1 MRAAA
6 ILTLGAGLAAV
17 SAADCAAPGAYDSQ
31 GRYSCNP
38 AHQYPNGQ
46 RCTTVDGCPLLVDAS
61 GQPIV
66 KSTGT
71 SSTVAGAQPTST
83 CVAPGAYDSQGRY
96 SCNPA
101 HQYPNGQRCT
111 TVDGCPLL
119 VDASG
124 QPIVKS
130 TSTAAAQP
138 TSTCVA
144 PGAYD
149 SQGRYSCN
157 PAYQYPNGQR
167 CVTINGCPL
176 LADANGQP
184 IVKGGSTG
192 TSSAAQ
198 PTSTCV
204 AGGSYDAKGRYSC
217 NPAHQ
222 YPNGQ
227 TCISIDGCPLLAD
240 ANGQPIVN
248 GGSTSS
254 AAQPSSTN
262 PACAATG
269 EYDGQGRYSCNPAHR
284 YPDGQLCK
292 VTDGC
297 PLLCGADGK
306 PIVRAGNN
314 TSAGTNGQ
322 PTAGVPIV
330 TNGGSVLAGGM
341 ALVAAALVAV
351 I

>member
-17 SAADCAAPGAYDSQ
+17 SAADCAAPGAYDGQ

-83 CVAPGAYDSQGRY
+83 CVAPAPTIARA
-96 SCNPA
+96 A
-101 HQYPNGQRCT
+101 H
-111 TVDGCPLL
+111 
-119 VDASG
+119 
-124 QPIVKS
+124 
-130 TSTAAAQP
+130 
-138 TSTCVA
+138 
-144 PGAYD
+144 
-149 SQGRYSCN
+149 
-157 PAYQYPNGQR
+157 QYPNGQR
-167 CVTINGCPL
+167 CVTIDGCPL

-254 AAQPSSTN
+254 AAAQPSSTN
-262 PACAATG
+262 PACAAPG

-330 TNGGSVLAGGM
+330 TNGGSVLAGAM
-341 ALVAAALVAV
+341 ALVAAALAAV